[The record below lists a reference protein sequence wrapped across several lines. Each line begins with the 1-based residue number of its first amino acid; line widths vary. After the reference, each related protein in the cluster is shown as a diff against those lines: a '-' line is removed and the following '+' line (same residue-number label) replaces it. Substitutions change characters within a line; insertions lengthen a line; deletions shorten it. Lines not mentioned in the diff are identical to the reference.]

1 MKTFAQKKIQRKIAR
16 ASRRGRYLVSRKGR
30 RDRPGRK
37 KGLRK
42 CDICNNFLS
51 EINDVGTTCKSCIDT
66 AIIKKLMHIPKM
78 TKK

>member
-37 KGLRK
+37 KSNKQALEDAEWEK
-42 CDICNNFLS
+42 DCMIES
-51 EINDVGTTCKSCIDT
+51 QKQKTEK
-66 AIIKKLMHIPKM
+66 AKMHIPKM
-78 TKK
+78 SEK